1 MELDITKL
9 PLFIL
14 VLWLGYM
21 ALVDIKHHAVSNTVI
36 LTGLIISVLLH
47 LIIMPENLLNMLL
60 GMTAGFG
67 LLLIPF
73 LLGHMGGADL
83 KIFAVI
89 GSYLGANATLSAFI
103 YTLIAGAVFVLAYK
117 LLFKQHTVKMD
128 LLENSTSSTE
138 SSNPAVIEKQAI
150 PYVPVIMT
158 GVIMSLLIP
167 LRWSI

>member
-1 MELDITKL
+1 MEIDINKL
-9 PLFIL
+9 PLLVL

-21 ALVDIKHHAVSNTVI
+21 ALVDIKYHAVSNTVI
-36 LTGLIISVLLH
+36 ISGLIISVLLH
-47 LIIMPENLLNMLL
+47 LLLMPENLPNMLL
-60 GMTAGFG
+60 GMAAGFG

-73 LLGHMGGADL
+73 LMGHMGGADL

-89 GSYLGANATLSAFI
+89 GSYLGVNATLSAFI

-117 LLFKQHTVKMD
+117 LLFKQHTVKMN
-128 LLENSTSSTE
+128 LLHNSNISTE
-138 SSNPAVIEKQAI
+138 KNNPAVIEKQAI